1 MDHKPSLRMPLLR
14 CATMTCF
21 VAMLLAVSAAHGPA
35 AAQTVVAIVNGDPIT
50 NVDIEQRAK
59 LIELTAHKNAPRQE
73 VLDELINDKVKIK
86 EGKKFGVELN
96 AADTDSAYASM
107 GSRMRMSPEQLTKV
121 LESKGIRPDTLKLR
135 LKADTIWT
143 SLVRGRFKESLLVG
157 EKEAESAIVTT
168 GKDPNDAQA
177 SDSFEYL
184 LRPIVLLVPRGAES
198 NAIEVRRKEAEA
210 LRNKIQTCDEAVD
223 VFRTLRDAAIRDVI
237 SKTSADLPVP
247 LREVLDKTAIG
258 HLTAPEVTK
267 QGVEMVALCSR
278 KATTA
283 DAPARKEARDKLF
296 VAKFEAKSKSYLV
309 EARKSMMIEYPG
321 K

>member
-1 MDHKPSLRMPLLR
+1 MTGYKPIRMPRWRLVTVVSLVG
-14 CATMTCF
+14 A
-21 VAMLLAVSAAHGPA
+21 ALAASAALAPA
-35 AAQTVVAIVNGDPIT
+35 SAQSVVVMVSGDPIT
-50 NVDIEQRAK
+50 NMDIEQRSK
-59 LIELTAHKNAPRQE
+59 LIELTTHRNASRQE

-86 EGKKFGVELN
+86 EGKKFGVEL
-96 AADTDSAYASM
+96 TSSEVDSAYASM
-107 GSRMRMSPEQLTKV
+107 GGRMRMTPDQLTKV
-121 LESKGIRPDTLKLR
+121 LEAKGIRPDTLKLR
-135 LKADTIWT
+135 LKADTVWT
-143 SLVRGRFKESLLVG
+143 GLVRGRFKESLLVG

-184 LRPIVLLVPRGAES
+184 LRPIVLLVPRGS
-198 NAIEVRRKEAEA
+198 QSSAIEIRVKEAET
-210 LRNKIQTCDEAVD
+210 LRNRIQTCDEAVD
-223 VFRTLRDAAIRDVI
+223 IFRTLRDAAIRDVI
-237 SKTSADLPVP
+237 TKTSADLPVP
-247 LREVLDKTAIG
+247 LREVLDKTTVG

-283 DAPARKEARDKLF
+283 DAPAKKEARDKLF
-296 VAKFEAKSKSYLV
+296 VAKFEAKSKSYLA